1 MKKTRILSLIL
12 ALVMLVSLI
21 PVSAMA
27 MTVTIIGAAYEDN
40 SAKLSD
46 APFDSAILETKEGD
60 KKVTVSTKD
69 YDELLVDMVTGE
81 LYEIIGL
88 HVLNNKVLA
97 ELEKTAAANGTSS
110 VTVVAPPEAADY
122 ATTEEYEAAY
132 TAWAE
137 ANSDFV
143 LVTYGP
149 HTHNLGK
156 WESDPTNH
164 WRNCLQ
170 CKEEYLLNNWH
181 YDGDD
186 DDKCDVCKADIVYY
200 SITVPEVEGVKEV
213 ILDGPKEDSTAAYN
227 DKITVAVEAEEGYE
241 IKDVRVYKIRE
252 DGTKNQIV
260 RSIVEYY
267 EVYEF
272 VMQNFD
278 CEIVITCQKK

>member
-12 ALVMLVSLI
+12 ALVMLVSLL
-21 PVSAMA
+21 PMSAMA
-27 MTVTIIGAAYEDN
+27 MTVTIVGAAYDDN
-40 SAKLSD
+40 SAKLGD
-46 APFDSAILETKEGD
+46 EPFDSAILDYKEGD
-60 KKVTVSTKD
+60 EKVTVSTKD
-69 YDELLVDMVTGE
+69 YDELLVDMATGE

-97 ELEKTAAANGTSS
+97 ELEKTAAANGASS
-110 VTVVAPPEAADY
+110 ITVVAPPVAEDY
-122 ATTEEYEAAY
+122 ATAEEYEAAY
-132 TAWAE
+132 AAWAE
-137 ANSDFV
+137 TNSDYV
-143 LVTYGP
+143 LLTYGP
-149 HTHNLGK
+149 HTHNLSS
-156 WESDPTNH
+156 WNSDPTNH

-170 CKEEYLLNNWH
+170 CKEEFLGNNWH

-200 SITVPEVEGVKEV
+200 TITVPEVEGVKEV
-213 ILDGPKEDSTAAYN
+213 TLEGPKEDSTAAYN
-227 DKITVAVEAEEGYE
+227 DKITVTVEAEEGYS

-260 RSIVEYY
+260 RTIVEYY

-278 CEIVITCQKK
+278 CEIVITCEKN

>member
-27 MTVTIIGAAYEDN
+27 MTVTIVGAVYEKND
-40 SAKLSD
+40 AKLSD
-46 APFDSAILETKEGD
+46 ATIANGVLDSKTGETI
-60 KKVTVSTKD
+60 TVKTKD
-69 YDELLVDMVTGE
+69 YDDLIISPDGK

-97 ELEKTAAANGTSS
+97 ELDKTAAANGVGSA
-110 VTVVAPPEAADY
+110 TVVAPPEAADY
-122 ATTEEYEAAY
+122 ATPEEYNAAY
-132 TAWAE
+132 AAWAE
-137 ANSDFV
+137 ANSDYV
-143 LVTYGP
+143 MVTYGP
-149 HTHNLGK
+149 HTHNLGQ

-186 DDKCDVCKADIVYY
+186 DGKCDVCKADIVYY

-227 DKITVAVEAEEGYE
+227 DKITVTVEAEEGYE

-278 CEIVITCQKK
+278 CESVITCEKK

>member
-21 PVSAMA
+21 PMSAMA
-27 MTVTIIGAAYEDN
+27 MTVTIVGAVYDDN
-40 SAKLSD
+40 AAKLGD
-46 APFDSAILETKEGD
+46 DTIAGGLLDSKEGET
-60 KKVTVSTKD
+60 VTVKTKD
-69 YDELLVDMVTGE
+69 YEDLIVSPEGD

-97 ELEKTAAANGTSS
+97 ELEKTAAANGASS
-110 VTVVAPPEAADY
+110 ATVVAPPVAEDY
-122 ATTEEYEAAY
+122 ATAEEYDAAY
-132 TAWAE
+132 AAWAE
-137 ANSDFV
+137 ANSDYV
-143 LVTYGP
+143 LITYGP
-149 HTHNLGK
+149 HTHNLSK
-156 WESDPTNH
+156 WNSDPTNH

-170 CKEEYLLNNWH
+170 CKEEFLLNNWH
-181 YDGDD
+181 HDGDD

-200 SITVPEVEGVKEV
+200 TITVPEVEGVKEV
-213 ILDGPKEDSTAAYN
+213 TLEGPKADSTAAYN
-227 DKITVAVEAEEGYE
+227 DKITVTVEAEEGYS

-278 CEIVITCQKK
+278 CEIVITCEKN